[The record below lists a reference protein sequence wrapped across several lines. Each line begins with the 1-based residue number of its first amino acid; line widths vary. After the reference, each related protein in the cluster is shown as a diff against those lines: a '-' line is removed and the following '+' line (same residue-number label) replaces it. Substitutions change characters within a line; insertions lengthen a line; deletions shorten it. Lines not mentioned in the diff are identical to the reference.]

1 MMFLLMHQ
9 AICVAVILKIITH
22 FPPSSPPP
30 PLSLFPKKEM
40 KIRKEKKDSAG
51 KVKSTFR
58 WSNVLKLNRCI
69 LFSQKKHMR
78 YKKKV
83 NLQDIRCPHEI
94 QKKVVLQDIRYLSY
108 FKKLLNMLMDA

>member
-30 PLSLFPKKEM
+30 PPLFPKKEM

-78 YKKKV
+78 YKKKI

>member
-22 FPPSSPPP
+22 FPPSSLPPP
-30 PLSLFPKKEM
+30 PHLFPKKEM

-78 YKKKV
+78 YKKKI